1 MDVSTGLAR
10 CFRIHA
16 DDNVAT
22 MLEDSESGSL
32 TILGQ
37 SAIQVMKLVEPVQLG
52 HKVALFD
59 IAEGDPVIKFG
70 VPIGVASRP
79 IRAGQWVHLHNCRSN
94 FDERSGTLDLHSGA
108 ATDTRYE

>member
-1 MDVSTGLAR
+1 MEVSTLPAT
-10 CFRIHA
+10 CFQIHA
-16 DDNVAT
+16 NDNVAT
-22 MLEDSESGSL
+22 LLEDSEPGSL
-32 TILGQ
+32 AILGQ
-37 SAIQVMKLVEPVQLG
+37 SGTQPMKSVEPVQLG

-59 IAEGDPVIKFG
+59 IAEGDRVIKFG

>member
-1 MDVSTGLAR
+1 MDVSTGLAK
-10 CFRIHA
+10 CFRIHT

-32 TILGQ
+32 TILGE
-37 SAIQVMKLVEPVQLG
+37 SAIQVMNLVEPIQLG
-52 HKVALFD
+52 HKVALFA
-59 IAEGDPVIKFG
+59 IAEGDPIIKFG

-79 IRAGQWVHLHNCRSN
+79 ILAGQWVHLHNCRSN